1 MFETLVSKPVFN
13 LLTFIYAYLPGHNFG
28 LAIIIFTLTIR
39 LLLWPLVKKQLHS
52 SKAMRE
58 LQPELRRIKKE
69 TKGDRAKESELTMEL
84 YKERGINP
92 FSSLGTA
99 ILQLPI
105 LLALFSGIKKIVV
118 DPKAIVTYSY
128 GFIQHT
134 PWMVT
139 LAGDI
144 SKLDM
149 TLFGIVDLTR
159 KPLEGSIF
167 HLSTAHFYWPGI
179 IIALASAVVQYYS
192 SKMLMVTDQQA
203 RGLRQI
209 LREASNGTEADQA
222 EVNAATMRMMRFLIP
237 FMILVTTVNFAC
249 ALGLYWF
256 VSGLIQYLQQLYIL
270 GRDKE
275 ELSLATTSATVAGG
289 EPVVAEVIPARTP
302 KPATTS
308 KKSGKKKRRR

>member
-28 LAIIIFTLTIR
+28 LAIILFTIAIR
-39 LLLWPLVKKQLHS
+39 LLMWPLVKKQLHS

-69 TKGDRAKESELTMEL
+69 TKGDRAKESELTMQL

-99 ILQLPI
+99 VLQLPI
-105 LLALFSGIKKIVV
+105 LLALFSGIKKIIAN
-118 DPKAIVTYSY
+118 PKAIVTYSY
-128 GFIQHT
+128 GFIQHSS
-134 PWMVT
+134 WMMV
-139 LAGDI
+139 LAGNID
-144 SKLDM
+144 KLDK
-149 TLFGIVDLTR
+149 TLFGFIDLTQ
-159 KPLEGSIF
+159 KPLVGSIF
-167 HLSTAHFYWPGI
+167 HLSSARFYWPGV

-192 SKMLMVTDQQA
+192 SKMLMVTDNQA
-203 RGLRQI
+203 RGLRKI
-209 LREASNGTEADQA
+209 LKDASSGTEADQA
-222 EVNAATMRMMRFLIP
+222 EVNAATMRMMRYLIP
-237 FMILVTTVNFAC
+237 FMILITTINFAC

-270 GRDKE
+270 GGDKQ
-275 ELSLATTSATVAGG
+275 ELGVATASIAG
-289 EPVVAEVIPARTP
+289 EPVIAEVIPARKP
-302 KPATTS
+302 KPTASSSAS